1 MIVFNL
7 YEEMVYLK
15 KILKMIEK
23 VINDLYQ
30 FYWEMKGKDVQLSG
44 RILRL
49 VGEIYEV
56 KKDNQWIF
64 VGFLKLILNE
74 SLRDYMRVFD
84 LLQFVI

>member
-1 MIVFNL
+1 MLMIVFNL

-23 VINDLYQ
+23 VMNDLYQ
-30 FYWEMKGKDVQLSG
+30 FYWEVKGKDDQFSG

-56 KKDNQWIF
+56 KKDNQ
-64 VGFLKLILNE
+64 
-74 SLRDYMRVFD
+74 
-84 LLQFVI
+84 